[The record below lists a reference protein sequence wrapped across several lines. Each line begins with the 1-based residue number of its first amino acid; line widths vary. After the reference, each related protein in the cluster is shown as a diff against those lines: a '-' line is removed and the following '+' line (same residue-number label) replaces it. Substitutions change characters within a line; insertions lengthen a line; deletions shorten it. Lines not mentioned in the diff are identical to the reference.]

1 MKLRTQDRQYINHE
15 DRIKRFITKC
25 VISTSYYQS
34 GTREGFTNDKGIK
47 EYRWVNTDNFEI
59 LDDGLIKCLKCY
71 SLMIPYVDD
80 DKLIFFNKNNGAP
93 HYVKRKMGNSYMN
106 ERRTG
111 RRQVICKID
120 D

>member
-1 MKLRTQDRQYINHE
+1 MKIRTQDKQYINHE
-15 DRIKRFITKC
+15 DRIKRFLK
-25 VISTSYYQS
+25 SENSASYYES
-34 GTREGFTNDKGIK
+34 ATREGFTNDKGIK

-59 LDDGLIKCLKCY
+59 LDDGLVKCLKCY

-80 DKLIFFNKNNGAP
+80 NKLIFFNKNNGAP